1 MAKFK
6 AKSANVNAIDADEAK
21 RQVLAHVANGIGVKQ
36 AMGLVD
42 RQPVTL
48 RQWINRDPIFAR
60 KLEEAKEE
68 GATRDLSRDKYE
80 LEFSEFSE
88 QFLGSKIFA
97 HQQNWVD
104 ALEGRDPS
112 WLHPSMIYEPADPT
126 RLLIN
131 VPPEHAKST
140 TITVNYSTYKVCMDP
155 DNTRIIV
162 VSKTLQK
169 AQEFVYS
176 IKQRLT
182 HPMWAKMQATYAPS
196 GGWKEDADSWRQSS
210 ITLSRTSTEKDPTVQ
225 ALGIGGQIYGS
236 RANLIILDDCVTG
249 ANAHEYEKQL
259 EWLQKEVITRL
270 DDEGVLLVVGTR
282 FAATDLYRE
291 IRNPKHWSNG
301 VSPFTYFAMPAV
313 LEFADKPDNW
323 ETLWPKSDQTTSS
336 KKQPDENG
344 LYPKWDGPAL
354 YRRRGEVTPT
364 TWALVYQQQDV
375 QEDSIFRPP
384 CVQGSINGMRKVGPI
399 RPTVPGH
406 PASGD
411 FYTLMGIDPAMTGNT
426 AAVILAFDR
435 QTHKRYVLDVY
446 NMQDPNPQKI
456 RALMEDWVNKYQPNE
471 IRVEINAH
479 QKAYALDE
487 ELNQWM
493 ASRGVQFRSHFT
505 GKNKWDVDF
514 GVASM
519 ADLFGTER
527 DGKHQDDNLIE
538 LPSSENNEH
547 VKALVNQLI
556 VWSPNAKKNQKTDCV
571 MALWFCEIRVKELIQ
586 MSGFAQSHTY
596 NRYATKA
603 GIRNRGVVNLDEL
616 AAAQYADAYY

>member
-1 MAKFK
+1 MAKFQ
-6 AKSANVNAIDADEAK
+6 AKSANVKAIETEEAK
-21 RQVLAHVANGIGVKQ
+21 TLVLAHVASGIGVKQ
-36 AMGLVD
+36 AMELVN
-42 RQPVTL
+42 RQSGTL
-48 RQWINRDPIFAR
+48 RQWMSRDPKFAR
-60 KLEEAKEE
+60 KLEQAKEE
-68 GATRDLSRDKYE
+68 GAARDLSKDRYQIE
-80 LEFSEFSE
+80 FAEFSEK
-88 QFLGSKIFA
+88 FLGSMIFP
-97 HQQNWVD
+97 HQQNWIDV
-104 ALEGRDPS
+104 LEGREPS
-112 WLHPSMIYEPADPT
+112 WLHPSMIYEPSDPN

-140 TITVNYSTYKVCMDP
+140 TVTVNYSTYQVCMDP

-249 ANAHEYEKQL
+249 ANAHEWEKQI

-282 FAATDLYRE
+282 FAASDLYRE

-313 LEFADKPDNW
+313 LEFADQPKDW
-323 ETLWPKSDQTTSS
+323 KTLWAKTNVKATT
-336 KKQPDENG
+336 KKEPDENG
-344 LYPKWDGPAL
+344 LYAKWDGPAL
-354 YRRRGEVTPT
+354 YRRRGEVTPS
-364 TWALVYQQQDV
+364 TWALVYQQQDI
-375 QEDSIFRPP
+375 QEDSIFRPS
-384 CVQGSINGMRKVGPI
+384 CVQGSTNGMRKIGPI
-399 RPTVPGH
+399 KPNVPGH
-406 PASGD
+406 PAQGD
-411 FYTLMGIDPAMTGNT
+411 FYVVMGLDPAMGGNA

-435 QTHKRYVLDVY
+435 ATHKRYVLDVY

-456 RALMEDWVNKYQPNE
+456 RALMEDWVGKYQPNE
-471 IRVEINAH
+471 IRVETNAH

-493 ASRGVQFRSHFT
+493 ASRGIQFRSHFT
-505 GKNKWDVDF
+505 GKNKWDVTF

-519 ADLFGTER
+519 ADLFGSEQN
-527 DGKHQDDNLIE
+527 GKHQNDNLIE

-586 MSGFAQSHTY
+586 MSGFAQSHTH
-596 NRYATKA
+596 NRYATRA

>member
-1 MAKFK
+1 MGKFQPR
-6 AKSANVNAIDADEAK
+6 SANVKAIETVEAK
-21 RQVLAHVANGIGVKQ
+21 RLVLEYVTSGIGVTQ
-36 AMGLVD
+36 AMGMVD

-48 RQWINRDPIFAR
+48 RQWLSRDGVFAR
-60 KLEEAKEE
+60 KLEEAKEI
-68 GATRDLSRDKYE
+68 GATRELDGDKYDLE
-80 LEFSEFSE
+80 FAEFSEK
-88 QFLGSKIFA
+88 FLGSKIFP

-104 ALEGRDPS
+104 VLEGREPS
-112 WLHPSMIYEPADPT
+112 WLHASMVYEPADKT

-140 TITVNYSTYKVCMDP
+140 TITVNYSTFKVCMDP

-182 HPMWAKMQATYAPS
+182 HPMWAKLQATYAPP

-236 RANLIILDDCVTG
+236 RANMIILDDCVTG
-249 ANAHEYEKQL
+249 ANAHEWEKQI

-301 VSPFTYFAMPAV
+301 KSPFTYFAMPAV
-313 LEFADKPDNW
+313 LEFADEPKDW
-323 ETLWPKSDQTTSS
+323 KTLWAKTDQKSGN
-336 KKQPDENG
+336 KQPDENG
-344 LYPKWDGPAL
+344 LYSKWDGPAL
-354 YRRRGEVTPT
+354 YRRRGEVTAT

-375 QEDSIFRPP
+375 QEDSIFRPS
-384 CVQGSINGMRKVGPI
+384 CVQGSINGARKVGPFKFGA
-399 RPTVPGH
+399 VGH
-406 PASGD
+406 PNKSD
-411 FYTLMGIDPAMTGNT
+411 YYLIMGIDPAMSGHT
-426 AAVILAFDR
+426 AAVMLAFDR
-435 QTHKRYVLDVY
+435 RSHKRFVLDVY
-446 NMQDPNPQKI
+446 NMDDPNPQKI
-456 RALMEDWVNKYQPNE
+456 RSLMEDWVNKYSPNE
-471 IRVEINAH
+471 LRVEINAH

-493 ASRGVQFRSHFT
+493 ASRGIQLRSHFT

-527 DGKHQDDNLIE
+527 DGKHQNDNLIE
-538 LPSSENNEH
+538 LPSSEGNEH
-547 VKALVNQLI
+547 VKSLINQLI
-556 VWSPNAKKNQKTDCV
+556 TWAPNVKKSQATDCV

-586 MSGFAQSHTY
+586 QMGFAQSHSN

-603 GIRNRGVVNLDEL
+603 GIRQRGVVNLDQL
-616 AAAQYADAYY
+616 AAAQMAESTF